1 MIIKQA
7 IEKQEYFAN
16 TKNILAKLGSL
27 KKTFAIST
35 LLTIATGLL
44 LFFTPQAFADNRL
57 DISAFTVKT
66 NPDGTQDYSLS

>member
-16 TKNILAKLGSL
+16 TKNVLAKLGSL

-44 LFFTPQAFADNRL
+44 LFFSF
-57 DISAFTVKT
+57 
-66 NPDGTQDYSLS
+66 